1 MPPPSKLPRGEILA
15 LLAEFRMQQRCAPML
30 PSGEPEQPPIQSLVI
45 LPEQMG
51 CRLPR
56 PSVMIAAR
64 PHPGQK
70 NQHDIESAACVRK
83 RHLKKIDGNILHR
96 ERDAKKI
103 EAEKNRAKKYRYR
116 DSKRK
121 RNAATC
127 DAIRVVTKTICP
139 ATLPAHA
146 VCSTADHSPPP
157 PSSITPHVPV
167 CALVLSP
174 TANAHAV
181 VPDES
186 DIFDGPSA
194 PGPTNSPP
202 LFVPECAMLLSP
214 SSNPHAGPHGS
225 I

>member
-1 MPPPSKLPRGEILA
+1 MPPPSNLPRGEILA
-15 LLAEFRMQQRCAPML
+15 LLAEFRLQQRGAPML
-30 PSGEPEQPPIQSLVI
+30 PSGGRPEQPPIQSLVI
-45 LPEQMG
+45 LPQIG

-64 PHPGQK
+64 PHPGQQ
-70 NQHDIESAACVRK
+70 NQHDVESAACVRK
-83 RHLKKIDGNILHR
+83 RHLKKVEGNILHR
-96 ERDAKKI
+96 ERDAKQF

-116 DSKRK
+116 ESKRK

-127 DAIRVVTKTICP
+127 NAIRVVTKTICP
-139 ATLPAHA
+139 ATLPSHA
-146 VCSTADHSPPP
+146 VCSTAAHSPPPP

-174 TANAHAV
+174 AAHAHA

-194 PGPTNSPP
+194 PSPTNSP
-202 LFVPECAMLLSP
+202 FVPECAMLLSP
-214 SSNPHAGPHGS
+214 SSNVPPAGPDGS